1 MLDLPVKYAYLWFRV
16 QELNRFIAA
25 AGRSRQI
32 QHEVLLT
39 KLRRNA
45 DSAFG
50 RDHGFA
56 EIRNLDD
63 FRQRMPVTNY
73 AYYRAYI
80 ERLKQGEIGAMF
92 SPGTK
97 VLMLALTSGTTDK
110 FKLVPITQEFF
121 DEYRHGWNLWG
132 FGTYRDHLDLVRK
145 KTLKLG
151 SNWRQFNTD
160 AGIPCGAISGLVA
173 ETAPWIA
180 RGRFVLHSDVYSI
193 DDARLKHY
201 TALRLSLANPQVG
214 MVGTANPSTLIEFAR
229 LADARRES
237 LIRDICDGT
246 LQGED
251 DLPAAVR
258 QALGPL
264 VRRKDRRR
272 ARELEQIVARTGT
285 LYPRDFWP
293 QLSVIAVW
301 TGGSVSV
308 YLPQL
313 RQYYGDT
320 VLRDHG
326 LNASEARMTLPLQD
340 GTSAGIIEFIHHFF
354 EFIPV
359 AEHDSAHPV
368 VLEAHELEEGQD
380 YYILLTTSAGF
391 YRYDIHDVVRCVGF
405 EGTAPLLTFLNKGA
419 HFSSITGE
427 KLSEFQVVSA
437 VRNAFAEL
445 GQATGEFSVAPVMQ
459 DRPGYVLLLEQCP
472 PEEHGTKLADCVDRQ
487 LQDLNC
493 EYAEKRRTGR
503 LNPLSIQGIPAGTW
517 RALRHERTAE
527 RGNFE
532 EYKHRCLVN
541 DLGFVDRLL
550 NRPAQ
555 GGGSAPVS
563 GP

>member
-1 MLDLPVKYAYLWFRV
+1 MLDLPVKYAYLLWRSR
-16 QELNRFIAA
+16 ELNRLAA
-25 AGRSRQI
+25 SARSSRRVQG
-32 QHEVLLT
+32 EVLQA

-45 DSAFG
+45 PSAFG
-50 RDHGFA
+50 RDHGFG
-56 EIRNLDD
+56 EIRTVND
-63 FRQRMPVTNY
+63 FRRRVPVTDY

-92 SPGTK
+92 GPQTK

-110 FKLVPITQEFF
+110 CKFVPITGEFF

-132 FGTYRDHLDLVRK
+132 LGVYRDHLDLLRK

-151 SNWRQFNTD
+151 SNWRQFHTEG
-160 AGIPCGAISGLVA
+160 GIPCGAISGLVA
-173 ETAPWIA
+173 ETAPWVA
-180 RGRFVLHSDVYSI
+180 RDRFVLPSSVYGI
-193 DDARLKHY
+193 DDPFLKHY

-237 LIRDICDGT
+237 LIRDICDGS
-246 LQGED
+246 LEREA
-251 DLPAAVR
+251 DLPAVVR
-258 QALGPL
+258 EALQPHI
-264 VRRKDRRR
+264 RRRNHAR

-285 LYPRDFWP
+285 LYPRDIWP
-293 QLSVIAVW
+293 QLSVVAVW

-313 RQYYGDT
+313 PRYYGDA

-340 GTSAGIIEFIHHFF
+340 QSSAGIIEFMHHFF

-359 AEHDSAHPV
+359 GEHDSPHPV

-380 YYILLTTSAGF
+380 YYILLTTSAGL

-405 EGTAPLLTFLNKGA
+405 QGEAPLLTFLNKGA

-427 KLSEFQVVSA
+427 KLSEFQVLSA
-437 VRNAFAEL
+437 VRQAFADL
-445 GQATGEFSVAPVMQ
+445 QLAVVEFSVAPVMR
-459 DRPGYVLLLEQCP
+459 DRPGYVLLLEETLDEAQWD
-472 PEEHGTKLADCVDRQ
+472 KLAARVDEHLHQ
-487 LQDLNC
+487 LNC

-503 LNPLSIQGIPAGTW
+503 LEPLTIRRVPPGTW
-517 RALRHERTAE
+517 RVLRDQRSAA

-532 EYKHRCLVN
+532 EYKHPCLVG

-550 NRPAQ
+550 PK
-555 GGGSAPVS
+555 SA
-563 GP
+563 